1 MRTIILNLSA
11 AATLDDA
18 TANHTFSRVQDAWQG
33 VEWRLCRRPTDG
45 IHRRLGYHVYK
56 QSGIRE
62 LNVPTI
68 VALYTFNDDT
78 VTIAAL
84 SFYAA

>member
-1 MRTIILNLSA
+1 MRTVILSQLASA
-11 AATLDDA
+11 VIDDA
-18 TANHTFSRVQDAWQG
+18 TANPAFARVHDAWQG
-33 VEWRLCRRPTDG
+33 LEWRLCRRPTDG
-45 IHRRLGYHVYK
+45 IPRRFGYHVFK

-68 VALYTFNDDT
+68 IALYTFNDDT